1 MLYDSARTTLYRSD
15 KEIEMSMD
23 ATAVYVY
30 KGSPSA
36 LLSGVRQAIDKMNLI
51 TKNENVN
58 VNSFSLEAS
67 EKMGWITTKWT
78 GKFIIKST
86 FENGSS
92 TLTVT
97 ANLNML
103 LASVAQGLANQAK
116 LNEFMDLVKS
126 FAPDTKANNSGIDD
140 LEKLADLRDKG
151 IITPTEFEAKKKQI
165 LGL

>member
-1 MLYDSARTTLYRSD
+1 
-15 KEIEMSMD
+15 
-23 ATAVYVY
+23 
-30 KGSPSA
+30 
-36 LLSGVRQAIDKMNLI
+36 
-51 TKNENVN
+51 
-58 VNSFSLEAS
+58 
-67 EKMGWITTKWT
+67 MGLITTKWT
-78 GKFIIKST
+78 VKFIIIST
-86 FENGSS
+86 FVNGSS

-126 FAPDTKANNSGIDD
+126 FAPDTKASNSGIDD

>member
-1 MLYDSARTTLYRSD
+1 M
-15 KEIEMSMD
+15 E

-30 KGSPSA
+30 NGSLTN
-36 LLSGVRQAIDKMNLI
+36 LLSAVRKVIEQMKLI
-51 TKNENVN
+51 TKNENI
-58 VNSFSLEAS
+58 NSGSFLLEAS
-67 EKMGWITTKWT
+67 EKMGFISTKWP
-78 GKFIIKST
+78 GKFIIKSA
-86 FENGSS
+86 FENGNS

-97 ANLNML
+97 ANLNL
-103 LASVAQGLANQAK
+103 VLASVAQGLANQAK

-126 FAPDTKANNSGIDD
+126 YAPNIIAGNSGIND